1 METPLYVNRVPH
13 VAYVFPS
20 MKQDPVGPGTTFAVS
35 GMTVAGLLIV
45 TLKDDGDMT
54 YTIAPYSYDEL
65 NCASVT
71 YPGHIT

>member
-1 METPLYVNRVPH
+1 
-13 VAYVFPS
+13 

-35 GMTVAGLLIV
+35 GMTVARLLIV